1 MYSWLLDKNDP
12 TPKGRKRDLSLREK
26 EKQIQADLFDHIV
39 THGGNYTVI
48 ELVETYISL
57 KNRCEPQHPCRV
69 SESRRRIYGTQRCTE
84 IVDR

>member
-39 THGGNYTVI
+39 SHGGNQRYS
-48 ELVETYISL
+48 ETG
-57 KNRCEPQHPCRV
+57 V
-69 SESRRRIYGTQRCTE
+69 SNGGR
-84 IVDR
+84 